1 LYNEFTLFRTELS
14 RENDGTEAF
23 DVKLHFPAVLP
34 TYARFNHVFKNYLEN
49 RHEKVIGALRNK
61 KLINLLQADNNDFD
75 TYGLKDVKQ
84 LANELVGEDLSERI
98 NDSHFDSI
106 VRFLKDFIKN

>member
-1 LYNEFTLFRTELS
+1 
-14 RENDGTEAF
+14 
-23 DVKLHFPAVLP
+23 LP
-34 TYARFNHVFKNYLEN
+34 TYARFNHIFKNYLEN

-61 KLINLLQADNNDFD
+61 KLVNLLQGDNNDFD
-75 TYGLKDVKQ
+75 AYGLENVKQ